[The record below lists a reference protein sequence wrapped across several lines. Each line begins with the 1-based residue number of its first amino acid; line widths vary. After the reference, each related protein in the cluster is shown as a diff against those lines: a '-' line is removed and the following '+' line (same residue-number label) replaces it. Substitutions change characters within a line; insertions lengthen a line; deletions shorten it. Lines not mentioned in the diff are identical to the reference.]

1 MPILY
6 YSNIIFYDNFNQTLP
21 LGMNLSDEVLV
32 NLSKHKLKAKDEETF
47 KINYLIDEYTNKV
60 VTVKCRIWD
69 VC

>member
-1 MPILY
+1 
-6 YSNIIFYDNFNQTLP
+6 
-21 LGMNLSDEVLV
+21 MNLSDEVLV

-47 KINYLIDEYTNKV
+47 KINYLLDDYTNKV